1 MAKEDELKHLKKE
14 LASLLEEK
22 DSLMKIKSEQMKALD
37 YLRNEEEYS
46 TKVCIH
52 NFKKKISV

>member
-14 LASLLEEK
+14 LNGLLEEK

-46 TKVCIH
+46 TKVL
-52 NFKKKISV
+52 FLL